1 MARMYGA
8 QGKSGQRK
16 HEERQWRREIE
27 QDVLDV
33 VEELQLWHFVQT
45 TWLPD
50 WYIEKM
56 NTVWVRL

>member
-8 QGKSGQRK
+8 YARRK
-16 HEERQWRREIE
+16 YEDRQWRREIE

-33 VEELQLWHFVQT
+33 EQELQLLHFVET

-56 NTVWVRL
+56 NTIWVRL